1 MIFDAGLIFSE
12 NITFLDYVKS
22 GVVYYTDNLDELY
35 FLKNKG
41 WKYSSCSK
49 GFRVNPPACVICDIS
64 DCNKI
69 YEYQNVIFNFAYYL
83 FLKNLIKNSKLNNFI
98 DFIISKNFIK
108 YKDFKYHILCSP
120 IVETEVK
127 IEGSDKRIFD
137 LKIDLCMEF
146 IKSKDYPEIFNYAF
160 KKIKSYKLLN
170 KKTFNNNNL
179 SKNFQNFYNDLSN
192 KTSLVKNGFTPLK
205 NFYEIDDKIL
215 DHVNYDILLFMPSGC
230 YKFLQLF
237 VNEKNYDKVM
247 FWDFHLDK
255 MKNTTYKLYD
265 KNIKNKKVLI
275 IDSIYSGKTLE
286 IAKRYVKK
294 SGGIPITLG
303 VFPKSKYSI
312 KPLDYAL
319 IINKVYQVSDLH
331 VNSDTFFEDIYVSS
345 FKGEL

>member
-1 MIFDAGLIFSE
+1 MIFDAGLIFKK
-12 NITFLDYVKS
+12 NVTFLDYVKS

-41 WKYSSCSK
+41 WKYSACSK

-69 YEYQNVIFNFAYYL
+69 YEYQNVTFNLAYYL
-83 FLKNLIKNSKLNNFI
+83 FLKNLIKNSKLKNFI

-108 YKDFKYHILCSP
+108 YKNFKYHILCSP
-120 IVETEVK
+120 IVETEIK

-137 LKIDLCMEF
+137 LKIDLCIGF
-146 IKSKDYPEIFNYAF
+146 IQSKNYSEIFNYALE
-160 KKIKSYKLLN
+160 KLNGYKILN
-170 KKTFNNNNL
+170 KKTFNVNSF
-179 SKNFQNFYNDLSN
+179 SKNFQSFYNDLTD
-192 KTSLVKNGFTPLK
+192 KTSLVKNGFKPLK
-205 NFYEIDDKIL
+205 NFYEIDIKL
-215 DHVNYDILLFMPSGC
+215 LEHLHYDILLFMPSGC

-237 VNEKNYDKVM
+237 VNENNYEKVM

-265 KNIKNKKVLI
+265 KIMFNKKVLI

-286 IAKRYVKK
+286 IAKRYVKNL
-294 SGGIPITLG
+294 GGTPITLG
-303 VFPKSKYSI
+303 IFPKSKYAI
-312 KPLDYAL
+312 KPLDYVL
-319 IINKVYQVSDLH
+319 IINKVYKVSDLPL
-331 VNSDTFFEDIYVSS
+331 NSDTFFENIYVSS